1 LPSVNTT
8 INGLNPFLDP
18 VSREES
24 SRAGGPARSAYDC
37 FQALTWVATRSGGTR
52 SAMTVPLNR

>member
-24 SRAGGPARSAYDC
+24 SRAGGPALRDERTR
-37 FQALTWVATRSGGTR
+37 QAHRLMLFLLR
-52 SAMTVPLNR
+52 N